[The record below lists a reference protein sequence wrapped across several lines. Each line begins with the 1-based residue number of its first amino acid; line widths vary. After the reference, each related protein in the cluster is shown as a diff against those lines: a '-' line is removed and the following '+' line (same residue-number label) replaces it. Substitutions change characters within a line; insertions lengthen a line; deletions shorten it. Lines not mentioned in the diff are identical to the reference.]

1 MPRAS
6 SGGIGAGGS
15 PCARRAGAILPMI
28 LEHNGSLTSLRAERA
43 EGCEMAKMSA
53 GDLKALLSAERY
65 DALSAM
71 AASKLSDERASALN
85 YYMGN
90 MSKDM
95 PAPDGRSKAVS
106 SDVADTIEGLMPP
119 LMEIFAAGEE
129 VVQFAPV
136 GPEDVAAAEQE
147 TDYVNHVFMQQNP
160 GFLVLYSFIKD
171 ALLSK
176 VGVVKVWWECRDEVE
191 RETYLDQPDDAFA
204 LIISQPGVEVVEHSE
219 REIPLSELSSPLTP
233 AQAGAQGPQAAALGP
248 RFRGDERNLRRPK
261 LHDVTIEIRRTR
273 ECAHVEGVTPEEFG
287 ISRRA
292 RSIKDTDYCFHDVFR
307 TESQLIAQGYDRE
320 RVKKLPSYTLAHTI
334 EEQARDTVNESTL
347 RQGDDGLTTCAWI
360 TRVTTRPR
368 STAAPPPARR
378 ASSCSATA
386 SPTWCART

>member
-1 MPRAS
+1 MT
-6 SGGIGAGGS
+6 
-15 PCARRAGAILPMI
+15 
-28 LEHNGSLTSLRAERA
+28 LEHNRSLTWLRAERGD
-43 EGCEMAKMSA
+43 GCEMAKMST

-119 LMEIFAAGEE
+119 LMDIFASGDE

-160 GFLVLYSFIKD
+160 GFLVLYSLIKD

-176 VGVVKVWWECRDEVE
+176 VGVVKVWWECREEVE

-204 LIISQPGVEVVEHSE
+204 LIVSQPGVEVVEHTERDVPLLVGSE
-219 REIPLSELSSPLTP
+219 SVMAGHSASED
-233 AQAGAQGPQAAALGP
+233 A
-248 RFRGDERNLRRPK
+248 
-261 LHDVTIEIRRTR
+261 
-273 ECAHVEGVTPEEFG
+273 
-287 ISRRA
+287 
-292 RSIKDTDYCFHDVFR
+292 
-307 TESQLIAQGYDRE
+307 RE
-320 RVKKLPSYTLAHTI
+320 RAYDPAIHVF
-334 EEQARDTVNESTL
+334 V
-347 RQGDDGLTTCAWI
+347 
-360 TRVTTRPR
+360 
-368 STAAPPPARR
+368 APKSKTWMPAT
-378 ASSCSATA
+378 SAGMT
-386 SPTWCART
+386 SQ